1 MAEKMLVTQAL
12 DERDFIVKKISDK
25 LCRARFIDTA
35 KNNEERVYEARITK
49 EQFSAKA
56 KAAYQQ
62 IMDLISRFE
71 KIEAGIINSNANTFI
86 ETSRGKMS
94 VASAIVLRGRL
105 RGTGTYEGL
114 ADFEQKLGQALQM
127 QYEEAVQF
135 AEERNQKLQDIAER
149 MQQSVLDGCTQES
162 EDRPLEVVE
171 AYVREN
177 TMELIDPLGIPET
190 VEQLSERTDCL
201 LRELDTRIKVSNA
214 VTYIEI

>member
-1 MAEKMLVTQAL
+1 
-12 DERDFIVKKISDK
+12 
-25 LCRARFIDTA
+25 
-35 KNNEERVYEARITK
+35 
-49 EQFSAKA
+49 
-56 KAAYQQ
+56 
-62 IMDLISRFE
+62 
-71 KIEAGIINSNANTFI
+71 
-86 ETSRGKMS
+86 
-94 VASAIVLRGRL
+94 
-105 RGTGTYEGL
+105 
-114 ADFEQKLGQALQM
+114 M

-190 VEQLSERTDCL
+190 VEQLSDRTDCL